1 MRFLTKGDPMAAA
14 DRHTLSVLDA
24 WTFPR
29 RLDAV
34 PDARHY
40 IRRLAEKAIDY
51 SDRVTDIELPA
62 GELLGNAVSHGSGD
76 VIGVKVTAE
85 GRVVRVEV
93 HDDGTE
99 PIGAADSDPMS
110 ETGRGL
116 LLVDAFTDQCGI
128 DQDEHGTTAWFTV
141 VFP

>member
-1 MRFLTKGDPMAAA
+1 MP
-14 DRHTLSVLDA
+14 VLDE
-24 WTFPR
+24 WRFPR
-29 RLDAV
+29 RLNEV

-51 SDRVTDIELPA
+51 SDAVRDIELPA

-99 PIGAADSDPMS
+99 PIGAANHDLMS

-116 LLVDAFTDQCGI
+116 LIVEAVTDRCGI
-128 DQDEHGTTAWFTV
+128 KHDTSGTTAWFEV
-141 VFP
+141 SIP